1 MRNWLSEFASNS
13 KRPAGKFNPEEL
25 AASLQAFQSFLRLN
39 EQCTAVLSA
48 FCFMRG
54 RKNHVCIEELIEYL
68 EPHFT
73 QDHVANTVESLVVH
87 GYFMYGSEGP
97 FSTYYDHIYLSHSA
111 ETALKTSNKK
121 ALPKYPSNDH
131 DHVLMMIYARAVSF
145 RNRSILLQDWL
156 TFTAEIRELNDLP
169 FIQYFL
175 RSKMSRKHKAMALFI
190 GILHQVDQHRV
201 DTGTII
207 QLFCTNALEVSRLKK
222 ELQEPDFALYKAQ
235 LIEPIRGEHGVSRL
249 GAHVQWATLI
259 HPKQAENHRIVPQSP
274 ALQVVAHQGIYQKQL
289 FYNPETRTKVKQL
302 EQILIA
308 TNLRKYVKIA
318 HNHGDPGGV
327 ISLLSGGPGTGK
339 TELARQLA
347 LQTGRDLLVFD
358 VTQQRNMYYGESE
371 KAIKQVF
378 DDYRNICKHSTKAPI
393 LFFNEGDAIFSQRTE
408 SRGNMSQT
416 ENSIQTIL
424 LQELEIFEGIML
436 ITTNRPNS
444 FDAAFS
450 RRILLKIEILDPIAE
465 VRFELLR
472 HLFPA
477 LSEVQAKHLAENFT
491 FTAAELGVFRKQWE
505 LNAIIRMKCGT
516 LYHALDDFLQAL
528 NQKNRQS
535 IGFVAA

>member
-1 MRNWLSEFASNS
+1 
-13 KRPAGKFNPEEL
+13 
-25 AASLQAFQSFLRLN
+25 
-39 EQCTAVLSA
+39 
-48 FCFMRG
+48 
-54 RKNHVCIEELIEYL
+54 
-68 EPHFT
+68 
-73 QDHVANTVESLVVH
+73 
-87 GYFMYGSEGP
+87 
-97 FSTYYDHIYLSHSA
+97 
-111 ETALKTSNKK
+111 
-121 ALPKYPSNDH
+121 
-131 DHVLMMIYARAVSF
+131 
-145 RNRSILLQDWL
+145 
-156 TFTAEIRELNDLP
+156 
-169 FIQYFL
+169 
-175 RSKMSRKHKAMALFI
+175 
-190 GILHQVDQHRV
+190 
-201 DTGTII
+201 
-207 QLFCTNALEVSRLKK
+207 
-222 ELQEPDFALYKAQ
+222 
-235 LIEPIRGEHGVSRL
+235 
-249 GAHVQWATLI
+249 
-259 HPKQAENHRIVPQSP
+259 
-274 ALQVVAHQGIYQKQL
+274 VAHQGIYQKQL
-289 FYNPETRTKVKQL
+289 FYNPDTRTKVEQL
-302 EQILIA
+302 EKILIA
-308 TNLRKYVKIA
+308 ANLRKYVKMA
-318 HNHGDPGGV
+318 HKHGEPGGI
-327 ISLLSGGPGTGK
+327 ISLLSGNPGTGK

-378 DDYRNICKHSTKAPI
+378 DDYRRICKHSPKAPI
-393 LFFNEGDAIFSQRTE
+393 LFFNEGDAVFSQRTE
-408 SRGNMSQT
+408 TRGNTTQT

-528 NQKNRQS
+528 NQKTRQS